1 MGRNYVSFD
10 RKAAEARVR
19 AEQKRRERDRLK
31 TEEAAIWDQLVAEQ
45 REATRSRSTRQE
57 QPKTKQRKRRPSA
70 TEEGERAL
78 KQAIVLLDD
87 YAETEAKIVIHFIK
101 TFPDS
106 QHVARVLAVS
116 RYQGFVSPPDANHPQ
131 LLALMNRAKRFL
143 GEDAVDRHVRTM
155 QARLRQTARTLL
167 REGTPEVRKRTL
179 EALRDVR
186 AEMRMARE
194 EDVISRSSSIAKGA
208 AAISLAS
215 HCRLITIGRNKIRD
229 AGGGYRAGRRVE
241 HQNPNCRTLFVSRS
255 AGTILS
261 RHLAGDEVLP

>member
-10 RKAAEARVR
+10 GKAAQARMR

-45 REATRSRSTRQE
+45 LEATRSRWARQE
-57 QPKTKQRKRRPSA
+57 QSKAKQRKRRPSA

-87 YAETEAKIVIHFIK
+87 CAEIEAKIITHFIK

-106 QHVARVLAVS
+106 QHVAKVLAVS

-131 LLALMNRAKRFL
+131 LLALMNGAKRFL
-143 GEDAVDRHVRTM
+143 GEEAVDRHVTTI

-186 AEMRMARE
+186 AEMRMARQ
-194 EDVISRSSSIAKGA
+194 ED
-208 AAISLAS
+208 
-215 HCRLITIGRNKIRD
+215 
-229 AGGGYRAGRRVE
+229 GY
-241 HQNPNCRTLFVSRS
+241 F
-255 AGTILS
+255 
-261 RHLAGDEVLP
+261 

>member
-19 AEQKRRERDRLK
+19 AEQRRRERDRLK
-31 TEEAAIWDQLVAEQ
+31 TKEAAIWDQFVAEQ
-45 REATRSRSTRQE
+45 LEAARSRSARQE
-57 QPKTKQRKRRPSA
+57 QPKTKQRKRRPSE

-87 YAETEAKIVIHFIK
+87 YAETETKIIIHFIK

-143 GEDAVDRHVRTM
+143 GEDAVDRHVRTI

-167 REGTPEVRKRTL
+167 REGTPEIRKRTL
-179 EALRDVR
+179 EVLRDVR
-186 AEMRMARE
+186 VEMRMARQ
-194 EDVISRSSSIAKGA
+194 ED
-208 AAISLAS
+208 
-215 HCRLITIGRNKIRD
+215 
-229 AGGGYRAGRRVE
+229 GY
-241 HQNPNCRTLFVSRS
+241 F
-255 AGTILS
+255 
-261 RHLAGDEVLP
+261 

>member
-1 MGRNYVSFD
+1 
-10 RKAAEARVR
+10 VR

-45 REATRSRSTRQE
+45 LEAARSRSARQE
-57 QPKTKQRKRRPSA
+57 RPKTKQRKRRPSA
-70 TEEGERAL
+70 TEERERAL

-87 YAETEAKIVIHFIK
+87 YAEIEAKTIIHFIK

-131 LLALMNRAKRFL
+131 VLASMNRAKRFL
-143 GEDAVDRHVRTM
+143 GEDAVDRHVRTI

-167 REGTPEVRKRTL
+167 REGTPEIRKRTL

-186 AEMRMARE
+186 VEMRMARQ
-194 EDVISRSSSIAKGA
+194 EDVISRFSSSIAKGA
-208 AAISLAS
+208 ASISLAS
-215 HCRLITIGRNKIRD
+215 HCRLIAIGRNKIRD
-229 AGGGYRAGRRVE
+229 AGGGA
-241 HQNPNCRTLFVSRS
+241 PRTSS
-255 AGTILS
+255 C
-261 RHLAGDEVLP
+261 

>member
-1 MGRNYVSFD
+1 VQPVRFERLFWWLSEGDTMGRNYVSFD
-10 RKAAEARVR
+10 HKAAEGRVR
-19 AEQKRRERDRLK
+19 AEQKRRERDRLR

-45 REATRSRSTRQE
+45 REATRSRSARQE

-87 YAETEAKIVIHFIK
+87 YTEIEAKIITHFIK

-116 RYQGFVSPPDANHPQ
+116 RYRGFVSPPDANHPQ
-131 LLALMNRAKRFL
+131 LLASINRAKRFL
-143 GEDAVDRHVRTM
+143 GEDAVDRHVRTI

-186 AEMRMARE
+186 AEMRMARQ
-194 EDVISRSSSIAKGA
+194 ED
-208 AAISLAS
+208 
-215 HCRLITIGRNKIRD
+215 
-229 AGGGYRAGRRVE
+229 GY
-241 HQNPNCRTLFVSRS
+241 F
-255 AGTILS
+255 
-261 RHLAGDEVLP
+261 

>member
-10 RKAAEARVR
+10 CKAAEARVR
-19 AEQKRRERDRLK
+19 AEQKRREHDRLK
-31 TEEAAIWDQLVAEQ
+31 TQEAAIWDQLVAEQ
-45 REATRSRSTRQE
+45 REAARSRSARQE

-87 YAETEAKIVIHFIK
+87 YAETEAKIVIHFIR

-131 LLALMNRAKRFL
+131 LLALINRAKRFL
-143 GEDAVDRHVRTM
+143 GEDAVDRHVRTI

-186 AEMRMARE
+186 AEMRMARQ
-194 EDVISRSSSIAKGA
+194 ED
-208 AAISLAS
+208 
-215 HCRLITIGRNKIRD
+215 
-229 AGGGYRAGRRVE
+229 GY
-241 HQNPNCRTLFVSRS
+241 F
-255 AGTILS
+255 
-261 RHLAGDEVLP
+261 

>member
-19 AEQKRRERDRLK
+19 AERKWRERDRLK

-45 REATRSRSTRQE
+45 LEATRSRWARQE
-57 QPKTKQRKRRPSA
+57 QSKAKQRKRRPSA

-87 YAETEAKIVIHFIK
+87 YAETEAKTIIHFIK

-131 LLALMNRAKRFL
+131 LLASMNRAKRFL
-143 GEDAVDRHVRTM
+143 GEDAVDRHVRTI
-155 QARLRQTARTLL
+155 QARLRQIARTLL

-179 EALRDVR
+179 EVLRDVR
-186 AEMRMARE
+186 AELRMARQ
-194 EDVISRSSSIAKGA
+194 ED
-208 AAISLAS
+208 
-215 HCRLITIGRNKIRD
+215 
-229 AGGGYRAGRRVE
+229 GY
-241 HQNPNCRTLFVSRS
+241 F
-255 AGTILS
+255 
-261 RHLAGDEVLP
+261 

>member
-19 AEQKRRERDRLK
+19 AEQKRRERDRQK
-31 TEEAAIWDQLVAEQ
+31 AEEAAIWDQLVAEQ
-45 REATRSRSTRQE
+45 REAAPSRSARQE
-57 QPKTKQRKRRPSA
+57 RSKTKQRKRRPSA

-78 KQAIVLLDD
+78 KQAIVLLND
-87 YAETEAKIVIHFIK
+87 YAETEAKIVIHFIR

-106 QHVARVLAVS
+106 QQVARVLAVS

-143 GEDAVDRHVRTM
+143 GEDAVDRHVRTI

-186 AEMRMARE
+186 AEMRMARQ
-194 EDVISRSSSIAKGA
+194 EDA
-208 AAISLAS
+208 
-215 HCRLITIGRNKIRD
+215 
-229 AGGGYRAGRRVE
+229 Y
-241 HQNPNCRTLFVSRS
+241 F
-255 AGTILS
+255 
-261 RHLAGDEVLP
+261 

>member
-1 MGRNYVSFD
+1 M
-10 RKAAEARVR
+10 
-19 AEQKRRERDRLK
+19 
-31 TEEAAIWDQLVAEQ
+31 AEQ
-45 REATRSRSTRQE
+45 REAARSRSARQE
-57 QPKTKQRKRRPSA
+57 RPKTKQRKRRPSA
-70 TEEGERAL
+70 TKEAARAL

-116 RYQGFVSPPDANHPQ
+116 RYQGFVSPLDANHPQ

-143 GEDAVDRHVRTM
+143 GEDAVDRHVRTI

-186 AEMRMARE
+186 AEMRMARQ
-194 EDVISRSSSIAKGA
+194 EDS
-208 AAISLAS
+208 
-215 HCRLITIGRNKIRD
+215 
-229 AGGGYRAGRRVE
+229 Y
-241 HQNPNCRTLFVSRS
+241 F
-255 AGTILS
+255 
-261 RHLAGDEVLP
+261 

>member
-45 REATRSRSTRQE
+45 LEAARSRSARQE
-57 QPKTKQRKRRPSA
+57 QPKAKQRKRRPSA

-87 YAETEAKIVIHFIK
+87 YADIEAKIITHFIK
-101 TFPDS
+101 TFPDG

-143 GEDAVDRHVRTM
+143 GEEAVDGHVRTI

-167 REGTPEVRKRTL
+167 REGTPEARKRAL

-186 AEMRMARE
+186 AEMRIARQ
-194 EDVISRSSSIAKGA
+194 EDA
-208 AAISLAS
+208 
-215 HCRLITIGRNKIRD
+215 
-229 AGGGYRAGRRVE
+229 Y
-241 HQNPNCRTLFVSRS
+241 F
-255 AGTILS
+255 
-261 RHLAGDEVLP
+261 